1 MKSPLRLVSE
11 LIPLSR
17 GESTGRELYELIKE
31 LFPICR
37 SITGEG
43 LRSTLRILQKHIP
56 LTLEEIP
63 TGTPAFDWTVP
74 KEWNIRDAYI
84 KNSSGERIVD
94 FQKSNLCVLNYSI
107 PVNRK
112 ISLDEL
118 RAHLFTLP
126 EQPEAIPYRTS
137 YYREAWGFCLPHR
150 LLESLAP
157 GEYQVQID
165 STLAAGHLSYGEL
178 LLPGESDE
186 EILISAHACHPSL
199 ANDNLSGVAVAA
211 FLARSLADV
220 HRRYS
225 YRFLFLPGTI
235 GSIVWLSRN
244 QQSASRISH
253 GLVLACLGDS
263 GSLSYK
269 KSRRGDAEV
278 DRVAVHVLK
287 HLGSQNVRD
296 FSPYGYDERQYC
308 SPGFNLSVGCLSRTP
323 HGQFPEYHTSEDN
336 LDFVRPDALAD
347 SCACVLSILAALEE
361 NQTYRNRNPMCE
373 PQLGRRG
380 LYRQL
385 GGLRDAGQLEMAMLW
400 LLNLSDETHSVIDIA
415 ERSNLPFD
423 CLRTAAATLRENGLL
438 EAVVPRTMKSD
449 VSLDSIAGN
458 RR

>member
-1 MKSPLRLVSE
+1 MKSALRSVSD

-17 GESTGRELYELIKE
+17 DERTGRELYELIKE

-56 LTLEEIP
+56 LTLEEVP

-84 KNSSGERIVD
+84 KNASGERIVD

-118 RAHLFTLP
+118 RPHLFTLP
-126 EQPEAIPYRTS
+126 EQPDAIPYRTS

-165 STLAAGHLSYGEL
+165 STLAPGHLSYGEL

-244 QQSASRISH
+244 QQLASRISH

-287 HLGSQNVRD
+287 HLGSQRVRD

-308 SPGFNLSVGCLSRTP
+308 SPGFNLPVGCLSRTP

-336 LDFVRPDALAD
+336 LNFVQPAALSD
-347 SCACVLSILAALEE
+347 SCACILAILAALEE
-361 NQTYRNRNPMCE
+361 NQTYRNMNPMCE

-385 GGLRDAGQLEMAMLW
+385 GGMRDAGQLEMAMLW

-438 EAVVPRTMKSD
+438 EAVLPRTMKSD
-449 VSLDSIAGN
+449 VSLDSIASN
-458 RR
+458 RH